1 MSDQQPLTA
10 AILSA
15 VVPGL
20 GHAYLGA
27 WGKSLIWF
35 ATVLMAVTLIGFEAG
50 LDPAAAASVSDLFQ
64 TIVTAVS
71 PIGLVAVVL
80 LVSANVIDAFRV
92 GQRLQARDPTAGQQS
107 GDEQTC
113 PNCNRSVDADLDFCH
128 WCTTE
133 FESDE

>member
-1 MSDQQPLTA
+1 MSEQQPLIA
-10 AILSA
+10 AMLSA

-50 LDPAAAASVSDLFQ
+50 IEPGAAASLGDLLQ

-71 PIGLVAVVL
+71 PVGLVAVVL

-92 GQRLQARDPTAGQQS
+92 GQRLQTPDSTVGRQS

-113 PNCNRSVDADLDFCH
+113 PNCNRSVDADLNFCH

-133 FESDE
+133 FDGDE